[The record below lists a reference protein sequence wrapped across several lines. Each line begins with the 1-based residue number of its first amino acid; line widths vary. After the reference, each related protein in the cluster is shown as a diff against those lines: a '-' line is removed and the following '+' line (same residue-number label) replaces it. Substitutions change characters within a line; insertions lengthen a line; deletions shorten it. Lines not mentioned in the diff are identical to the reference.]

1 MHLPPFVSA
10 VHITES
16 EANAKKLIE
25 SVSKWILSS
34 WFSSWFALIFHLP
47 IHQSDEEIGEIS
59 EGQISNTGCHKVL
72 VLAFRFLLRKIEG
85 EPACSDQR
93 RTEEFHHSAN
103 GRWIKKNRTSFWTYE
118 TYLLTD
124 PRYIYDTYPRSNR
137 KQGRGTS
144 VRNSRSYR
152 SRQFGRTLH
161 RNDRLAK
168 EILISTKKAK
178 DLVIWLH
185 RRPNLLIEPMTRD
198 SETMSNCCCLLCVKN
213 IIREKDLPRTGR
225 TFGNAISKLGS
236 AGKRRATLNSHEI
249 PPWRFLLQR
258 ASHSRA
264 SCTSRQVIFP
274 FTGHVSQAIVNAM
287 IQLISM
293 YVIRFPCTMFSSS
306 RFIYFS
312 FFFFSSFV
320 ILFRTLERKRRNLVH
335 HCFATGPN
343 YTTNDSPFRVHPF
356 LRESPPSSFFFRS
369 LRRRSG
375 WANYPDDSTVR
386 GSISNPEGI
395 DSMRFIFPIVHFLI
409 IFKLFL
415 FRFISNKCHEHL
427 L

>member
-312 FFFFSSFV
+312 FFFFFRVSLYYSEHLNENDETSFITV
-320 ILFRTLERKRRNLVH
+320 SLLGRIIRPTIPLFESILFFVNLRPLV
-335 HCFATGPN
+335 
-343 YTTNDSPFRVHPF
+343 
-356 LRESPPSSFFFRS
+356 SFFDRYAVDQDEPIIRTT
-369 LRRRSG
+369 RRFKE
-375 WANYPDDSTVR
+375 A
-386 GSISNPEGI
+386 
-395 DSMRFIFPIVHFLI
+395 FPILKESI
-409 IFKLFL
+409 RCDLFFQL
-415 FRFISNKCHEHL
+415 FTF
-427 L
+427 

>member
-47 IHQSDEEIGEIS
+47 IHQS
-59 EGQISNTGCHKVL
+59 
-72 VLAFRFLLRKIEG
+72 EG

-293 YVIRFPCTMFSSS
+293 YVIRFPCTMFSS
-306 RFIYFS
+306 
-312 FFFFSSFV
+312 FV

-369 LRRRSG
+369 LRRPSG